1 MSALAIIEAAST
13 DGLVVNLSQNG
24 SLEVVGE
31 QQVVDRWRTRLKQ
44 HKAEIINLLSR
55 ESGGV
60 VTATRP
66 TLPNSCNSRCEHY
79 HRLELP
85 DLGAVEWCCF
95 DQDERHWRRMRIDTM
110 NGCPLNREN

>member
-1 MSALAIIEAAST
+1 MKTAST
-13 DGLVVNLSQNG
+13 ILRSAESLGIELWVEGGQIRYKARQPVSDGFKS
-24 SLEVVGE
+24 
-31 QQVVDRWRTRLKQ
+31 RIRQ

-55 ESGGV
+55 EPGGV

-66 TLPNSCNSRCEHY
+66 TLPSWCNSRCEHR

-95 DQDERHWRRMRIDTM
+95 EQDANHWRRVRIGTM
-110 NGCPLNREN
+110 NGCPMKEEN